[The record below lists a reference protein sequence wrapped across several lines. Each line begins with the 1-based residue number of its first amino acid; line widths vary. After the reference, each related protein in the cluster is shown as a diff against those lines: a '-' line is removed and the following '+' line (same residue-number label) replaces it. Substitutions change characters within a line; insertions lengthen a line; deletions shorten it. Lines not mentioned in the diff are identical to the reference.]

1 MAVNLLTREFFDR
14 LRPNS
19 PVNWSLFA
27 VGDII
32 VVKSTFEVFTSIFF
46 TVPAPLTTGNGNQ
59 QLFNSSGKFS
69 SFSTGDIIKISGPT
83 GYFSTNNIFTIVNK
97 LNNNTIV
104 VSLSN
109 LGNLLPSNQSFSDV
123 ELNNLTEI
131 KDIKYDFN
139 LIENNES
146 LNFNSK
152 IDGSVQTLTA
162 SNVHLSNLFTPVLM
176 VQQGNNEWK
185 WSSNLGIINSCYRMN
200 YDTDNGRQQ
209 FYIVHTILITPIFL
223 AAQYNDFQ
231 QGIAPNYFLN
241 TNCLKYVH
249 RFTAMT
255 NLLNPNQ
262 AQAGQSLSE
271 IGNSGW
277 GNEIFNGGA
286 SRFQITNVVFR
297 LGSSV
302 QPNIILALG
311 TGQSIEFDIESST
324 NEMAYGMKMTVGM
337 IKCPNSESEYQN
349 NGRYMDE
356 NFLFQLIGGF
366 ADGTDNFP
374 FSFNPAILTV
384 LKYNATFINANKIHI
399 RIDLNIGADALAI
412 LQESTIPRFLF
423 YATVSNP
430 ALTLGS
436 NQNKET
442 CWTQIYDYQVVKT
455 PPSID
460 ISQTYKRH
468 YEGAAD
474 AGINGKI
481 TTFKNDECVMES
493 LISGDFAEIPAVG
506 EANLTKIIQ
515 QIVAIRADGNEFIIE
530 DWQLPFTAIWQ
541 QGNPFMNYT
550 TNKVFRIPQAE
561 IRKPITIQT
570 VNIGGD
576 WKYKVSYPFMIRWE
590 NWIQLITANSD
601 FFNPSQQQ
609 NGQNQDWE
617 HYQDFTWKLYF
628 RSSVEG
634 ITDGGSF
641 TLNKDVLV
649 EINDYATNPDYSA
662 KTIETFNLAG
672 VPLVAGGTNFIQ
684 SFAPTVVKATFTKA
698 AGLLVANSRIVFGIE
713 IHEQGGINGRVRYS
727 SVWETTNPLTWF
739 IPFSGSAN
747 KVVISQVG
755 GTTVEAR
762 AVLDH
767 NLLPAGNFIY
777 SIVARI
783 YEVPAPINPETYKK
797 MEDGTYKLM
806 EDGTQKILE

>member
-1 MAVNLLTREFFDR
+1 MSVTLTSREFVDR
-14 LRPNS
+14 LRPS
-19 PVNWSLFA
+19 SSVDWSLFS
-27 VGDII
+27 VGDTI
-32 VVKSTFEVFTSIFF
+32 VVKSIFEVFTSIFF
-46 TVPAPLTTGNGNQ
+46 TTPAPLVTGNGNQ
-59 QLFNSSGKFS
+59 QLFNSSGKFA

-83 GYFSTNNIFTIVNK
+83 GYFNTDTIFTIINK
-97 LNNNTIV
+97 LNNNTII

-109 LGNLLPSNQSFSDV
+109 MGNPLPVSLSFSDV

-131 KDIKYDFN
+131 KDIRYDFN
-139 LIENNES
+139 LIENSES

-152 IDGSVQTLTA
+152 IDGSIQTLTA
-162 SNVHLSNLFTPVLM
+162 SNVHLSSLFSPVLM

-185 WSSNLGIINSCYRMN
+185 WSSNLGIINSCYRMSYN
-200 YDTDNGRQQ
+200 SGNGKQV
-209 FYIVHTILITPIFL
+209 FKITHTILITPIFL
-223 AAQYNDFQ
+223 ASQYNDFQ

-241 TNCLKYVH
+241 ANCLKYVY
-249 RFTAMT
+249 RFSGMT
-255 NLLNPNQ
+255 NLFNPNM
-262 AQAGQSLSE
+262 AQIGQSLNE

-286 SRFQITNVVFR
+286 SKFEITNVVFK

-302 QPNIILALG
+302 QPNIILAQG
-311 TGQSIEFDIESST
+311 TGQFIEFDIESST
-324 NEMAYGMKMTVGM
+324 SEMASGMKMTVGM
-337 IKCPNSESEYQN
+337 IKCPNNDSEYQN

-366 ADGTDNFP
+366 ANGGDNYATGFSYDNFTIQK
-374 FSFNPAILTV
+374 F
-384 LKYNATFINANKIHI
+384 NATFINANKVHVVIS
-399 RIDLNIGADALAI
+399 LNIGAGAFAI
-412 LQESTIPRFLF
+412 MQESPIPRFLF

-430 ALTLGS
+430 ALTLAS
-436 NQNKET
+436 NQNKEV
-442 CWTQIYDYQVVKT
+442 CWTEIYDYQVIKT
-455 PPSID
+455 PSSID
-460 ISQTYKRH
+460 INQTYKRH
-468 YEGAAD
+468 YEDAAD
-474 AGINGKI
+474 AGIAGKI

-506 EANLTKIIQ
+506 EANLTNIIQ

-550 TNKVFRIPQAE
+550 TNRVFRIPQSE

-601 FFNPSQQQ
+601 FFNPAQQQ

-617 HYQDFTWKLYF
+617 HYQDFTWKIYF
-628 RSSVEG
+628 RSSVDGVSE
-634 ITDGGSF
+634 GGSF
-641 TLNKDVLV
+641 SFSKDILI

-672 VPLVAGGTNFIQ
+672 TQLFAGGTNFIQ
-684 SFAPTVVKATFTKA
+684 SFAPTVVKATFAKA

-713 IHEQGGINGRVRYS
+713 IYEQGGINGRVRYS

-739 IPFSGSAN
+739 IPFSGSAD
-747 KVVISQVG
+747 KVVISQVNP
-755 GTTVEAR
+755 TTVEAR

-767 NLLPAGNFIY
+767 NLLPAGNFTY

-783 YEVPAPINPETYKK
+783 YEVPAPINPEDFKK